1 MKVRNGWPKAKN
13 AFAIAFPPLK
23 TYHAALPA
31 PVYLRGQPDTYM
43 LDAPLFA
50 FVGAAAQPEQ
60 HTNNSVPK
68 AILLSGGSPLLT
80 AGGVAVISPLTG
92 LW

>member
-1 MKVRNGWPKAKN
+1 
-13 AFAIAFPPLK
+13 
-23 TYHAALPA
+23 
-31 PVYLRGQPDTYM
+31 M

-80 AGGVAVISPLTG
+80 AGRRDCV
-92 LW
+92 